1 MIYIY
6 ICYNKVKNKVQNFLY
21 QKMAMFTLKR
31 ANAIYNDDI
40 KLSGKIY
47 LNVQGKISI
56 GKSFVC
62 NSHLDGVIDYGQSK
76 IIVARNAELK
86 IGDNSGISNV
96 LIHCYDNIK
105 IGNYVNIGAGTM
117 IFDTNFH
124 STNWED
130 RTNREIDVK
139 NAQKAPISIGDYVFI
154 GARCIIGKGVTIG
167 DKSIIAAGSVVIC
180 NVPSGELWGGN
191 PARFIKKIEN
201 SNLG

>member
-1 MIYIY
+1 
-6 ICYNKVKNKVQNFLY
+6 
-21 QKMAMFTLKR
+21 MAIFTLKR

-62 NSHLDGVIDYGQSK
+62 NSHLDGVIDHGQSK

-105 IGNYVNIGAGTM
+105 LETM
-117 IFDTNFH
+117 LIL
-124 STNWED
+124 
-130 RTNREIDVK
+130 V
-139 NAQKAPISIGDYVFI
+139 QGQ
-154 GARCIIGKGVTIG
+154 
-167 DKSIIAAGSVVIC
+167 
-180 NVPSGELWGGN
+180 
-191 PARFIKKIEN
+191 
-201 SNLG
+201 

>member
-1 MIYIY
+1 M
-6 ICYNKVKNKVQNFLY
+6 Y

-124 STNWED
+124 STNWEN
-130 RTNREIDVK
+130 RANRELDADNTK
-139 NAQKAPISIGDYVFI
+139 KAPISIGDYVFI
-154 GARCIIGKGVTIG
+154 GARCIICKGVSIG
-167 DKSIIAAGSVVIC
+167 EKSIIAAGSVVIC

-191 PARFIKKIEN
+191 PAKYIRKIDY
-201 SNLG
+201 